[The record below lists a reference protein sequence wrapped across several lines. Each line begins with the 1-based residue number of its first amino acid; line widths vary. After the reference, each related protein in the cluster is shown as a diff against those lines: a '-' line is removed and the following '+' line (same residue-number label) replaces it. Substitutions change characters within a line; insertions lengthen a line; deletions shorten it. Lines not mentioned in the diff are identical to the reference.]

1 MGENMIRFMLSV
13 LTLIVLAPTS
23 AQAFCGFYVAKAD
36 AGLFN
41 KASKVVLSRSD
52 NRTVITMANDFH
64 GDVKDFA
71 IVIPVPTV
79 ITKSQVNVSDGKII
93 DHLDAYTS
101 PRLVEYYDE
110 DPCAMRV
117 MEEMSMMRSA
127 MPMAAI
133 ADGASANAKALGVT
147 ILEEYSV
154 GEYDIQV
161 LDAEQS
167 EGLLTWLNQ
176 EGYKLPKGAEKTL
189 KSYIKQDMKFFVTKV
204 NLAEFEKEG
213 FSTLRP
219 LQVAYEHDKFMLPI
233 RLGTLN
239 AEGDQELILF
249 TLTKEGR
256 VEPTN
261 YRTVKIPTDS
271 DVPLYVKGAFG
282 DFYKAMFSEAVKK
295 EEMKAVFLEYAWDM
309 AWCDPCAADPLP
321 NNDLRELGAWWI
333 DASTDSTVPVPVP
346 LPGQPRIMPSPMPM
360 PAPVNVFVTRL
371 HVRYNAETFP
381 EDLVL
386 QVTNDRQNFQGRYVM
401 RHPFTG
407 PVSCE
412 AGQEYYKSLPQR
424 FEREAQSLA
433 SLTGWDVQEIREK
446 MNKNGQSFDI
456 KPKTDDRKWWEKMW
470 EEEEK

>member
-1 MGENMIRFMLSV
+1 MGENMIRLFAVALS
-13 LTLIVLAPTS
+13 LLLIPGS

-36 AGLFN
+36 ASLFN
-41 KASKVVLSRSD
+41 KASKVVLSRQD
-52 NRTVITMANDFH
+52 NRTVITMANDFQ
-64 GDVKDFA
+64 GDVEDFA
-71 IVIPVPTV
+71 IVIPVPAV

-93 DHLDAYTS
+93 DHLDSYTS

-110 DPCAMRV
+110 DPCAVRMYEEVMR
-117 MEEMSMMRSA
+117 MSGPV
-127 MPMAAI
+127 PMAAV
-133 ADGASANAKALGVT
+133 ADGTPAGAKALGVT
-147 ILEEYSV
+147 ILDEYTV
-154 GEYDIQV
+154 GEYDIQI
-161 LDAEQS
+161 LDAKQS
-167 EGLLTWLNQ
+167 DGLLTWLNQ
-176 EGYKLPKGAEKTL
+176 EGYKLPKGAEKIL

-239 AEGDQELILF
+239 ADGDQELILF
-249 TLTKEGR
+249 TLTQEGR

-271 DVPLYVKGAFG
+271 DVPLYVKDAFG
-282 DFYKAMFSEAVKK
+282 DFYKAMFTEAVEK
-295 EEMKAVFLEYAWDM
+295 EDKKAVFLEYAWDM

-321 NNDLRELGAWWI
+321 NDDLRELGAWWV
-333 DASTDSTVPVPVP
+333 DASNDNVSPVPVP
-346 LPGQPRIMPSPMPM
+346 MPGQPRIMPAPM

-433 SLTGWDVQEIREK
+433 SLTGWDVQEIRTK

-456 KPKTDDRKWWEKMW
+456 KAKTDERKWWEKMW
-470 EEEEK
+470 EEER